1 MLAIGSIGIITV
13 CGLFGL
19 WLAERSRGRP
29 RELREFLTL
38 LSLLDT
44 EIVWGATPLPE
55 AFASLSARAT
65 RPWQGFFA
73 DLKQCLQRGQP
84 AGQAWRDTVDGQRK
98 NFCLKA
104 EDWPV
109 IADIGKGLGRSDRH
123 EQHKQLELGQRQL
136 DLLREQAAQWAEKQ
150 AKMWS
155 YLGFLTGIA
164 VVILLL

>member
-1 MLAIGSIGIITV
+1 MIVTGSVGIITV

-55 AFASLSARAT
+55 AFESLSNRAS
-65 RPWQGFFA
+65 RPWQDFFTH
-73 DLKQCLQRGQP
+73 LKQCLRQGQP
-84 AGQAWRDTVDGQRK
+84 AGQAWRDTVAGQREK
-98 NFCLKA
+98 FCLKP
-104 EDWPV
+104 EDWQV

-136 DLLREQAAQWAEKQ
+136 ALLREQAAQWSDKQ